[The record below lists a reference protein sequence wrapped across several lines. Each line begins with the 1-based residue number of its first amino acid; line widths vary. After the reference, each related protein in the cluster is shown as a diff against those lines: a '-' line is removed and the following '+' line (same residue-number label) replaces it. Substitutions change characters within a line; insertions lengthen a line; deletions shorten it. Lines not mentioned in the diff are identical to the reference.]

1 VHEQRFVAIAD
12 ELLRAGLAPRRVRR
26 ILFEL
31 ESHMEDLLEEIQGRG
46 LSPAQ
51 AEEEAS
57 RRLCAEAV
65 VAAARERIELHSGM
79 RRWPA
84 VAFTLLPLLAY
95 AALFSG
101 GLALIAAG
109 LSFSKSLGFPVERFS
124 LLQQVT
130 GATMAGIEFLL
141 PASVAIT
148 FCIIASSRR
157 APLCWTLAGVALVS
171 LLGATT
177 NAQLELPPFV
187 SRPALGAGIG
197 FSTEAF
203 GAPLLRAACTFF
215 VVSLPYLWLTR
226 TRRRTS

>member
-1 VHEQRFVAIAD
+1 MHEQTFVAIGE

-26 ILFEL
+26 ILFEI
-31 ESHMEDLLEEIQGRG
+31 ESHLEDLLEELQGEG
-46 LSPAQ
+46 LSPAD
-51 AEEEAS
+51 AEREAS

-65 VAAARERIELHSGM
+65 VEAARERTELHSGM

-84 VAFTLLPLLAY
+84 LTLTLLPLFTY
-95 AALFSG
+95 AALFVG
-101 GLALIAAG
+101 ALALIAVV
-109 LSFSKSLGFPVERFS
+109 LTFSKSMGLPVERS
-124 LLQQVT
+124 MLLQQVT

-141 PASVAIT
+141 PASIGIT
-148 FCIIASSRR
+148 FCVIASSRR
-157 APLCWTLAGVALVS
+157 APLAWTLVGVALVS

-177 NAQLELPPFV
+177 NAQLELPPAV

-215 VVSLPYLWLTR
+215 VVCVPYVWLTR
-226 TRRRTS
+226 TRRGAA